1 MKSWRKPGGYME
13 RRIRDNLVG
22 ALNFYIRYLLKDVHR
37 AQQLCICPSCEDD
50 VCSTCWDFSDVF
62 FLAHELHDS
71 IHQLETCYVLG
82 NYCYAK

>member
-1 MKSWRKPGGYME
+1 ME

-22 ALNFYIRYLLKDVHR
+22 ALNFHMAYLLKDMQC
-37 AQQLCICPSCEDD
+37 AQQLCTCPSCEDG
-50 VCSTCWDFSDVF
+50 VCSTCWEFGDVF
-62 FLAHELHDS
+62 AVAQELHDS